1 MSKVFSWKQA
11 SLPRPGP
18 TDEAVE
24 AGVFGVCADGSLRPS
39 VEEVAA
45 ITEEQAREL
54 LSTLCD
60 LRHLE
65 RCLRRHLNPH
75 TGQPLVSWE
84 IRERIEG
91 SMKAGIANVRG
102 NYEAS
107 LVAYAD
113 AFGPD
118 AAETLDASIR
128 QLLLLPEFTLPP
140 IEIQRWLFAE
150 S

>member
-39 VEEVAA
+39 VEQVTA

-54 LSTLCD
+54 LSTLYD
-60 LRHLE
+60 HRHLE
-65 RCLRRHLNPH
+65 RCLKRHLNPH

-107 LVAYAD
+107 LGSYAD
-113 AFGPD
+113 AFGSD
-118 AAETLDASIR
+118 AAEALDAYVR
-128 QLLLLPEFTLPP
+128 QLLELPEFALPP
-140 IEIQRWLFAE
+140 IEIQRSLFTE
-150 S
+150 F